1 MILTQKFIENFHCVV
16 VNYWVLPIVSILHS
30 AKEIEDVCSQAK
42 KTIDWYVYPNSLAI
56 WKELFNC

>member
-1 MILTQKFIENFHCVV
+1 MILTQKFIENFHFVV
-16 VNYWVLPIVSILHS
+16 VNYWILPIVSILHS

-56 WKELFNC
+56 